1 MWHWN
6 NTLKVSLQTN
16 LLNLINITIPLDI
29 LSWMLL
35 LRCDQV
41 NLLSIGLPKC
51 LLCNF
56 FFFIV
61 PISFWCSVLWWL
73 FFYSSK
79 IVQGSLCALGINPPS
94 KTPLPSFLSSP
105 PPLPHLFR
113 QSINCSVRVSCLPQF
128 KIRKSDIFGQKNEVS
143 KTANMWLQGQID
155 FFYVTLRKCTFS
167 H

>member
-16 LLNLINITIPLDI
+16 LLNLLNITIPFDI

-35 LRCDQV
+35 IRCDQV

-56 FFFIV
+56 FFFYCSHI
-61 PISFWCSVLWWL
+61 ILMFSFMVTFLL
-73 FFYSSK
+73 FFQNSTRF
-79 IVQGSLCALGINPPS
+79 IVCIGYQPPFKNTTAL
-94 KTPLPSFLSSP
+94 FLIQS